1 MGDAAVGA
9 TARPEAEPGAGPPR
23 SWALLA
29 VAGCTGI
36 ALLLGLL
43 HLQRRSLWQDEGFTW
58 STVDRSFPALLSVM
72 IRHEGFSM
80 LHTLVEWPTNR
91 VSSTLAGL
99 RMPSVL
105 AFAAAVPAVW
115 LAGRRLFDERTG
127 VIAALLFAINGS
139 LLSYAQEARGY
150 MLATMLAAY
159 AGAFLAQ
166 YVLAPRRWSRIAWIT
181 FSVLTIYAHGF
192 AVLAIAAQIL
202 ALWFLPADRRRALHW
217 FRDGALIA
225 VIAAPALL
233 APIYQINSGE
243 IVFIK
248 RPGVHAIGVFGW
260 FISGRTVTAVPA
272 CAIGMAIALVVAYGV
287 WRKSIHSLDAFR
299 FALPFLWL
307 VLPAFVLMTVSF
319 IHPLWVDRYV
329 LWSAD
334 AFVILV
340 AYGLS
345 RIANGR
351 ALVAIVLVTAAL
363 GFRGVVSWY
372 RVPAYEDYRTATDQL
387 SKQLHPGDAVI
398 FSPDEVRIPAEF
410 YLREETEKLDLVPLF
425 PPDPWRQFK
434 TGEQKVV
441 DFDER
446 TIARADPKRYP
457 RLWLIAFRVDKELK
471 PGISELKRGYRV
483 VSRKKY
489 QGGIE
494 VLLLQARTP

>member
-9 TARPEAEPGAGPPR
+9 TARPEAESGAGPPR

-29 VAGCTGI
+29 VGACTGI
-36 ALLLGLL
+36 ALFLGLL

-58 STVDRSFPALLSVM
+58 STVDRSLPALLSVM

-80 LHTLVEWPTNR
+80 LHTLVEWPTNG

-105 AFAAAVPAVW
+105 AFGAAVPAVW

-150 MLATMLAAY
+150 MLAAMLAAY

-166 YVLAPRRWSRIAWIT
+166 YVLAPRRWSRIVWIT

-192 AVLAIAAQIL
+192 AVLAVAAQIL
-202 ALWFLPADRRRALHW
+202 ALWFLPVAQRRALHW
-217 FRDGALIA
+217 IRDGALIA
-225 VIAAPALL
+225 VLAAPALL

-248 RPGVHAIGVFGW
+248 RPGVHAVAVFGW
-260 FISGRTVTAVPA
+260 FISGRTVTAIPA
-272 CAIGMAIALVVAYGV
+272 CAIGVAIALVIAYGV
-287 WRKSIHSLDAFR
+287 WRKSVHSLDAFR
-299 FALPFLWL
+299 YALPFLWL

-329 LWSAD
+329 LASAD

-345 RIANGR
+345 RIATGR
-351 ALVAIVLVTAAL
+351 ALVAIVLVAAAL
-363 GFRGVVSWY
+363 GFRGVVNWY
-372 RVPAYEDYRTATDQL
+372 RVPAYEDYRTATRPARHAVAARRRRHL
-387 SKQLHPGDAVI
+387 LARRGSHPRRVLPSRRDREPRSRPALPTRSLAAVQ
-398 FSPDEVRIPAEF
+398 DR
-410 YLREETEKLDLVPLF
+410 
-425 PPDPWRQFK
+425 
-434 TGEQKVV
+434 
-441 DFDER
+441 
-446 TIARADPKRYP
+446 
-457 RLWLIAFRVDKELK
+457 
-471 PGISELKRGYRV
+471 
-483 VSRKKY
+483 
-489 QGGIE
+489 
-494 VLLLQARTP
+494 